1 MKYIC
6 LVNVLILLFCV
17 VSFAQTKKDTSVS
30 KPPTER
36 PLQMPSNLEKRFN
49 PKSTVRLFQEDFTIP
64 LDLKKFSAIM
74 SLDALEKNH
83 FTQEELNSGMLYD
96 EITSFRNNKAST
108 MRMLAEFYGEDLI
121 NLQKLLDNIGLTKD
135 QIVAFLMTIK
145 FAFGQALIK

>member
-1 MKYIC
+1 VKYF
-6 LVNVLILLFCV
+6 LFTYVLIFFSSAV
-17 VSFAQTKKDTSVS
+17 FFAQTKKDTSVS
-30 KPPTER
+30 KPQTER
-36 PLQMPSNLEKRFN
+36 PLQMPSNLERRFD

-74 SLDALEKNH
+74 SFDALEKNH
-83 FTQEELNSGMLYD
+83 FTQEELNSGMLDD
-96 EITSFRNNKAST
+96 EINSFRNNKAST

-145 FAFGQALIK
+145 FAFGQSLIR

>member
-1 MKYIC
+1 VKYFHFAY
-6 LVNVLILLFCV
+6 VLIFFYCV
-17 VSFAQTKKDTSVS
+17 VSFAQTKKDTSAS
-30 KPPTER
+30 KPPVER
-36 PLQMPSNLEKRFN
+36 PVQIPSSIEKRFD
-49 PKSTVRLFQEDFTIP
+49 PKSTVRLFQENFTIP
-64 LDLKKFSAIM
+64 LDFKKFSAIM

-83 FTQEELNSGMLYD
+83 FTKEELSSGMLDD

-145 FAFGQALIK
+145 FAFGQSLIR

>member
-1 MKYIC
+1 VKYIC
-6 LVNVLILLFCV
+6 LVYVLILLFCV

-30 KPPTER
+30 KPKTER
-36 PLQMPSNLEKRFN
+36 PIHIPPNLEKRFD

-83 FTQEELNSGMLYD
+83 FTQEELNSGLLDD

-145 FAFGQALIK
+145 FAFGQSLIR